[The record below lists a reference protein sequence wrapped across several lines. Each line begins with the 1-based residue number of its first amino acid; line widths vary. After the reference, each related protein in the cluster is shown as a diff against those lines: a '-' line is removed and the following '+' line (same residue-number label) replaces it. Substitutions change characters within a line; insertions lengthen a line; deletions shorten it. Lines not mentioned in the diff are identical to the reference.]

1 MWRNTVFALLLVA
14 TALGCGGAY
23 RRGLGAFDEGRYPDA
38 VGDFRRAEA
47 DFPQWSHAKRT
58 RYALYRG
65 LAHLAVGDARETD
78 RWLGYA
84 KAAYDRHPGS
94 FTDEERGRLLAAW
107 RTVGRM
113 PGEPAYATH
122 AK

>member
-1 MWRNTVFALLLVA
+1 MQRSVALGLLL
-14 TALGCGGAY
+14 ALAGSACGGAY

-47 DFPQWSHAKRT
+47 DFADWSEPKRI

-65 LAHLAVGDARETD
+65 LSHLAVGDARETD

-84 KAAYDRHPGS
+84 KAAYDRDPAL

-107 RTVGRM
+107 RAVGRM
-113 PGEPAYATH
+113 PGEPAGNGYSQ
-122 AK
+122 

>member
-1 MWRNTVFALLLVA
+1 VWRIPLFCLLFGSSA
-14 TALGCGGAY
+14 AGCGGAY
-23 RRGLGAFDEGRYPDA
+23 GQGLRAFDEGRYPDA
-38 VGDFRRAEA
+38 VGEFRRAER
-47 DFPQWSHAKRT
+47 DFPDWSEARRT

-65 LAHLAVGDARETD
+65 LSHLAVGDARETD

-84 KAAYDRHPGS
+84 KAAYDRHPDT

-107 RTVGRM
+107 RAVGRM
-113 PGEPAYATH
+113 PGEPAYATP